1 MEREKGRER
10 IKPTC
15 EYERK
20 SCPKIVRK

>member
-20 SCPKIVRK
+20 GCPKIVRK